1 MVSIETIREQFD
13 ELGIEPSDE
22 VVNKCIEIC
31 INNDITDPVE
41 FVEQWMAYSVSKLS
55 GAEPTVAY
63 LNEMEAHE
71 YTNKAR
77 KATKLSGIV
86 AAAGNVGASPRMDS
100 KVGKITTYRNVDSV
114 VEQDVLEM
122 YGCITPKSKKSAS
135 SKQHNVNT
143 PDGVRGAGSPF
154 TTVTYS
160 PISGA
165 AASRKNDPNVP
176 SKAGQ
181 VVYTYG
187 SAKLL
192 KQSNWLPNTTIK
204 SAVESSNIN
213 DDDDDSIATTDDHE
227 RNKRRIGGPPSS
239 GRRGTT
245 GVSIAMKATQF
256 ANDGCKYMFDTSYDR
271 VMILGDRIYEC
282 GNAIC
287 SRLALEAKQSRQK
300 QQHEKA
306 DPVNQPD
313 TTALVV
319 PLTVKEEPKE
329 MDDDDETANDVMDE
343 EKYCNWFDGIKVHHV
358 DYPSSEP
365 IRVLGRIVAESS
377 LISTS
382 HSTNGTAS
390 SSDKVAT
397 SSSRKH
403 HASKLAI
410 VDFDEHTLRYTRL
423 DLSKVQVPAG
433 WSLFPGQTVLL
444 EGVNPRGILFSVSHI
459 HSERT
464 LALPRAPTN
473 LDKTLTLVIASAPFT
488 DSDDL
493 LYEKLSSLLLYCAN
507 NPPDVLILAGP
518 FADANCKLY
527 AEVAETFDEYF
538 EKIIGTIMNSI
549 DGQTQVFIVA
559 NHNDLVSGFVYPT
572 PPYKVASFYKNLH
585 FLPDPCV
592 FSVEGVEFGVTTVDI
607 IKQLN
612 DSECTAAH
620 ATMGGG
626 PAAAAPVA
634 GGDKIKRAYSHLFH
648 QASFYPLNPPP
659 EDVPLDVDM
668 LNEFGRLNR
677 VPNVMICP
685 SALNRYVREING
697 CVCINPGFVDGHSG
711 DGSYAR
717 LIIQPPEME
726 DQQLQKESQPTA
738 TTPLHPAPAS
748 YIACQ
753 IVKT

>member
-31 INNDITDPVE
+31 INNNITDPVE

-71 YTNKAR
+71 YTSKAR
-77 KATKLSGIV
+77 KASKLSGIV
-86 AAAGNVGASPRMDS
+86 AAAGNIGASPRMDT
-100 KVGKITTYRNVDSV
+100 KVTKITTYRNVDSV

-122 YGCITPKSKKSAS
+122 YGCVTPKNKKSVS
-135 SKQHNVNT
+135 RSLHNVNT
-143 PDGVRGAGSPF
+143 SDSVRGAGSPF

-160 PISGA
+160 PISA
-165 AASRKNDPNVP
+165 AAAKKNDPNVP

-187 SAKLL
+187 NAKLL
-192 KQSNWLPNTTIK
+192 KQFNWLPTTTTT
-204 SAVESSNIN
+204 VDGESSSKN
-213 DDDDDSIATTDDHE
+213 DDSVSIDDHA
-227 RNKRRIGGPPSS
+227 RNNRRTAGSGPP
-239 GRRGTT
+239 GRRGT
-245 GVSIAMKATQF
+245 GVSFTMKATQF
-256 ANDGCKYMFDTSYDR
+256 ANDGCKYMFDSSYDR

-287 SRLALEAKQSRQK
+287 NRLALDAKQSRQK
-300 QQHEKA
+300 QQQLMREKA
-306 DPVNQPD
+306 DSLNNQTD
-313 TTALVV
+313 STAVDV
-319 PLTVKEEPKE
+319 PLTVKKEPTEEVE
-329 MDDDDETANDVMDE
+329 EEVEQHDDENAVNVMDE
-343 EKYCNWFDGIKVHHV
+343 EKYCSWFDGVKVHHV

-377 LISTS
+377 LTDTS
-382 HSTNGTAS
+382 SAASIANGTAS
-390 SSDKVAT
+390 SDNDAT
-397 SSSRKH
+397 SSKRNLAN
-403 HASKLAI
+403 ASKLSI
-410 VDFDEHTLRYTRL
+410 VDYDEHTLRYTRL
-423 DLSKVQVPAG
+423 DLSRVQAPPG
-433 WSLFPGQTVLL
+433 WSLFPGQAVLL
-444 EGVNPRGILFSVSHI
+444 EGVNPRGILFTVNQI
-459 HSERT
+459 HCERT
-464 LALPRAPTN
+464 LAFPRAPAS
-473 LDKTLTLVIASAPFT
+473 LDKTLTIVIASAPFT

-493 LYEKLSSLLLYCAN
+493 LYEKLSSLLLYCNN
-507 NPPDVLILAGP
+507 NPPDVLILTGP

-527 AEVAETFDEYF
+527 ADVAETFDEYF
-538 EKIIGTIMNSI
+538 EKIVATIMNSI
-549 DGQTQVFIVA
+549 GEQTQVFIVA
-559 NHNDLVSGFVYPT
+559 NHNDLVSACVYPT

-592 FSVEGVEFGVTTVDI
+592 FSVEGLEIATTTVDI
-607 IKQLN
+607 IKQLI

-620 ATMGGG
+620 IPMAGGG
-626 PAAAAPVA
+626 SAAAAPLV

-648 QASFYPLNPPP
+648 QTSFYPLNPPP

-668 LNEFGRLNR
+668 LNEFGRLQR

-697 CVCINPGFVDGHSG
+697 CVCINPGFVDGHSA

-717 LIIQPPEME
+717 LVIQPPETN
-726 DQQLQKESQPTA
+726 DA
-738 TTPLHPAPAS
+738 TFNATPAS

>member
-22 VVNKCIEIC
+22 VINKCIEIC
-31 INNDITDPVE
+31 NNNDITDPIE

-63 LNEMEAHE
+63 LSEMEARE
-71 YTNKAR
+71 YTSKLR
-77 KATKLSGIV
+77 KATKLST
-86 AAAGNVGASPRMDS
+86 AGNVGASPRMDT
-100 KVGKITTYRNVDSV
+100 KVSKITTYRNVDSA
-114 VEQDVLEM
+114 EQDVLEM
-122 YGCITPKSKKSAS
+122 YGCITPKTKKSTS
-135 SKQHNVNT
+135 RLQQHNVNT
-143 PDGVRGAGSPF
+143 PDGVRGGGSPF

-160 PISGA
+160 PIS
-165 AASRKNDPNVP
+165 ASSKKNDPNAP

-192 KQSNWLPNTTIK
+192 KQFHWLP
-204 SAVESSNIN
+204 AV
-213 DDDDDSIATTDDHE
+213 ATTDEGNDSTSTADQDDVSLGDQKK
-227 RNKRRIGGPPSS
+227 RNVAGGGS
-239 GRRGTT
+239 RGK
-245 GVSIAMKATQF
+245 GISFAMNASKF
-256 ANDGCKYMFDTSYDR
+256 ANEGCKYMFDTSYDR

-287 SRLALEAKQSRQK
+287 KRLTVETRRQSKKQQQEQIEATDNQTDSTSLEASNIVKQ
-300 QQHEKA
+300 
-306 DPVNQPD
+306 
-313 TTALVV
+313 
-319 PLTVKEEPKE
+319 EPME
-329 MDDDDETANDVMDE
+329 DDEAGNGMEE
-343 EKYCNWFDGIKVHHV
+343 EKFCNWFDGVKVHHV

-377 LISTS
+377 L
-382 HSTNGTAS
+382 STNI
-390 SSDKVAT
+390 AT
-397 SSSRKH
+397 GVSGRNQ
-403 HASKLAI
+403 ASKLAI

-423 DLSKVQVPAG
+423 DLSKVQVPLW

-444 EGVNPRGILFSVSHI
+444 EGINPRGLMFSVSQI
-459 HSERT
+459 HCERT
-464 LALPRAPTN
+464 LMLPRTPTS
-473 LDKTLTLVIASAPFT
+473 LDKTLTMVIASGPFT
-488 DSDDL
+488 DRDDL
-493 LYEKLSSLLLYCAN
+493 LYEKLSNLLVYCCN
-507 NPPDVLILAGP
+507 NPPDVLILTGP

-538 EKIIGTIMNSI
+538 EKIIGTIMNTI
-549 DGQTQVFIVA
+549 GGQTEVFVVA
-559 NHNDLVSGFVYPT
+559 NHDDLVSSFVYPT

-585 FLPDPCV
+585 FLPDPCL
-592 FSVEGVEFGVTTVDI
+592 FSIEGLEIGVTTVDV
-607 IKQLN
+607 IKQLIE
-612 DSECTAAH
+612 SECTAAH
-620 ATMGGG
+620 VTMGS
-626 PAAAAPVA
+626 AAPM
-634 GGDKIKRAYSHLFH
+634 GGDKIKRAYSHLFN

-668 LNEFGRLNR
+668 LNEFGRLTR

-697 CVCINPGFVDGHSG
+697 CVCINPGFVDGGLSA

-717 LIIQPPEME
+717 LVLQPPEI
-726 DQQLQKESQPTA
+726 DNSTAIQQKDN
-738 TTPLHPAPAS
+738 PAPGT

>member
-1 MVSIETIREQFD
+1 MVSIESIREQFD

-71 YTNKAR
+71 YTSKAR
-77 KATKLSGIV
+77 KLTKVSSIAATSGSI
-86 AAAGNVGASPRMDS
+86 GTSPRMDS
-100 KVGKITTYRNVDSV
+100 KVSKITTYRNVDS

-122 YGCITPKSKKSAS
+122 YGCITPKAKKTVSRL
-135 SKQHNVNT
+135 QHNVNT
-143 PDGVRGAGSPF
+143 PNGVRGGGSGGSPF

-160 PISGA
+160 PLS
-165 AASRKNDPNVP
+165 ASSKKNDPDAP

-181 VVYTYG
+181 IVYTYG

-192 KQSNWLPNTTIK
+192 KQFNWLPTTTDEGKEPITIDDDVSLGDRNRRTGAGRGKGIGFTIK
-204 SAVESSNIN
+204 SA
-213 DDDDDSIATTDDHE
+213 
-227 RNKRRIGGPPSS
+227 
-239 GRRGTT
+239 
-245 GVSIAMKATQF
+245 QF
-256 ANDGCKYMFDTSYDR
+256 ANDGCKYMYDSSYDR

-287 SRLALEAKQSRQK
+287 KRVALEAVKPKS
-300 QQHEKA
+300 HE
-306 DPVNQPD
+306 QPAKNNDEPDVKSNSALD
-313 TTALVV
+313 T
-319 PLTVKEEPKE
+319 PLPVKEEPASE
-329 MDDDDETANDVMDE
+329 ETDVDIERE
-343 EKYCNWFDGIKVHHV
+343 EDRLSSWFEGIKVHHV
-358 DYPSSEP
+358 DYPSSEL
-365 IRVLGRIVAESS
+365 IRVLGRIVVESS
-377 LISTS
+377 STT
-382 HSTNGTAS
+382 TNS
-390 SSDKVAT
+390 SSGTTSDKQVASNRNPT
-397 SSSRKH
+397 TT
-403 HASKLAI
+403 SKLSI

-423 DLSKVQVPAG
+423 DLSKVQVPSW

-444 EGVNPRGILFSVSHI
+444 EGINPRGTLFSVKQI
-459 HSERT
+459 HCERT
-464 LALPRAPTN
+464 LALPRVPSS
-473 LDKTLTLVIASAPFT
+473 LDKTLTCVIASAPFT
-488 DSDDL
+488 DRDDL
-493 LYEKLSSLLLYCAN
+493 LYEKLSSLLVYCSN
-507 NPPDVLILAGP
+507 NPPDVLILTGP

-538 EKIIGTIMNSI
+538 EKIISTIMSSI
-549 DGQTQVFIVA
+549 GIYTEVFVVS
-559 NHNDLVSGFVYPT
+559 HHDDLVSSFVYPT

-592 FSVEGVEFGVTTVDI
+592 FNLEGVEIGITTVDV
-607 IKQLN
+607 IKHLIE
-612 DSECTAAH
+612 SECTAANV
-620 ATMGGG
+620 TIGS
-626 PAAAAPVA
+626 APPI
-634 GGDKIKRAYSHLFH
+634 GGDKIKRAYGHLFH

-677 VPNVMICP
+677 VPNIMICP

-697 CVCINPGFVDGHSG
+697 CVCINPGFVDGHSA

-717 LIIQPPEME
+717 LIIQAPEIDE
-726 DQQLQKESQPTA
+726 QQQRESQSDSIQPS
-738 TTPLHPAPAS
+738 PAS